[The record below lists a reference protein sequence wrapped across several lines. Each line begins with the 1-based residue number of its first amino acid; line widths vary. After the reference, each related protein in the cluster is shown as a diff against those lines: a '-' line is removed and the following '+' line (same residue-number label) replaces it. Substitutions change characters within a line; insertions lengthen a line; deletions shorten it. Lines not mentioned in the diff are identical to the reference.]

1 MSIALTAAGY
11 TYPSG
16 TQAALQG
23 VDLHVA
29 PGEVVL
35 LTGPTGCG
43 KSTLLRLAAGL
54 LQRHGQGRVQG
65 EVRICGEAP
74 AALGPAARVGVLGFV
89 SQEPGDQLV
98 AATVGDEVAFAM
110 ASAGWTPAR
119 MDAEVPRLLDAVG
132 LDVGEARDTTALSG
146 GQTQRLV
153 VAAALAAE
161 ARVLLLDEPLA
172 QLDPVGAQALLGR
185 VRALADGGVAVLIVE
200 HRIEACLPF
209 VQRVVVMA
217 EGAIVRDDPADA
229 WSEDGPAIEAAERLG
244 LTLPGPVALA
254 RARAALAAPV
264 QTGGGTV
271 STSVSASVSAGE
283 DTGHPGAP
291 PLQTPPTGPALR
303 AVAAAR
309 FTWPGADTP
318 ALDGVALAL
327 HAGERVA
334 LLGGNGAG
342 KSTLLRVL
350 SGELEAHATGDGRV
364 VGVPQDPDL
373 ALFCERVSDELAYG
387 PEEGRLGRTAVSERV
402 AHAAETLSIDALLD
416 RAPQA
421 LSRGQRLRVAVAA
434 ALTCTPDV
442 LLLDEPT
449 SGQDHAQVDRM
460 MAGLQAGMAHG
471 ALVFATHDVDLALR
485 WATRVLVLDA
495 GRVVAEGPPATVL
508 ADLPAGVPIVLPPLA
523 RWCREQGLP
532 LLPLAALARLPGGA

>member
-16 TQAALQG
+16 THAALRG
-23 VDLHVA
+23 VDLQVA
-29 PGEVVL
+29 PGEIVL

-54 LQRHGQGRVQG
+54 LQRHGQGRVAG

-74 AALGPAARVGVLGFV
+74 ATLTPAGRVGVLGFV

-98 AATVGDEVAFAM
+98 AATVGDEVSFAM
-110 ASAGWTPAR
+110 ASAGWGPAR
-119 MDAEVPRLLDAVG
+119 MDATVPRLLHAVG
-132 LDVGEARDTTALSG
+132 LDVKETRDTTALSG

-172 QLDPVGAQALLGR
+172 QLDPAGAQALLRR
-185 VRALADGGVAVLIVE
+185 VRELADGGVAVLIVE

-209 VQRVVVMA
+209 AQRVVVMA
-217 EGAIVRDDPADA
+217 EGAIVRDDPAAA
-229 WSEDGPAIEAAERLG
+229 WATDGPAIEAAEQLG
-244 LTLPGPVALA
+244 LTLPGPVALD
-254 RARAALAAPV
+254 RARAALARSAQTQAAAAPP
-264 QTGGGTV
+264 GPP
-271 STSVSASVSAGE
+271 AG
-283 DTGHPGAP
+283 DDRGHPGAGAHP
-291 PLQTPPTGPALR
+291 ELPVGTALR
-303 AVAAAR
+303 AVADAR
-309 FTWPGADTP
+309 FTWPGAEAP
-318 ALDGVALAL
+318 ALDGVDLAL

-342 KSTLLRVL
+342 KSTLLRIL
-350 SGELEAHATGDGRV
+350 SGELEADATGDGRV

-373 ALFCERVSDELAYG
+373 ALFCESVRDELAYG
-387 PEEGRLGRTAVSERV
+387 PAEARLGEASVSRIV
-402 AHAAETLSIDALLD
+402 AHAATTLSVDALLD

-434 ALTCTPDV
+434 ALTCQPDV

-449 SGQDHAQVDRM
+449 SGQDYAQVDRM
-460 MAGLQAGMAHG
+460 MSGLEAGMAGG

-485 WATRVLVLDA
+485 WATRAVVLDA

-508 ADLPAGVPIVLPPLA
+508 ADLPAGVPIVLPPLS
-523 RWCREQGLP
+523 RWCRDQGLP
-532 LLPLAALARLPGGA
+532 LLPPAALARLPEGD